1 MAAVTPEAAARPAD
15 GVEDGP
21 ILIWGAGAIG
31 GTLGAYW
38 ARAGHDVLLV
48 DQAADHVEAMNRSGL
63 AIEGPVEEFRQAVRA
78 VTPDGVQGTYRRI
91 VLAVKAHHTED
102 ATRRL
107 LPHLAEDGYVLSAQ
121 NGLNEIAIGRIAG
134 ERRVMGCFV
143 NFGADYLEP
152 GRILRGNRAAVVVG
166 EIDGQITPRA
176 KAMHALLQQ
185 FEPDAVL
192 TQDIWA
198 YLWGKLGYGALLFA
212 TALTNES
219 IADALASER
228 HRPVYRRLGE
238 EVMRV
243 AAARGVSPMG
253 FNGFDPAAFATGA
266 GEAALKASIDAMVT
280 FNRGS
285 AKSHSGIWRDLA
297 VRKRRTEV
305 DAQIGIIG
313 EIGREIGIPT
323 PALARL
329 VALIHDIE
337 DGRRPLDWST
347 LDEMLTP

>member
-1 MAAVTPEAAARPAD
+1 MATVTAEPGAG
-15 GVEDGP
+15 GVTDGP

-48 DQAADHVEAMNRSGL
+48 DQAADHVEAMNRGGL
-63 AIEGPVEEFRQAVRA
+63 AIEGPVEAFRQGVRA
-78 VTPDGVQGTYRRI
+78 VTPDAVQGTFDRI
-91 VLAVKAHHTED
+91 VLAVKAHHTEA
-102 ATRRL
+102 ATRQL
-107 LPHLAEDGYVLSAQ
+107 LPHLADDGYVLSAQ
-121 NGLNEIAIGRIAG
+121 NGLNEIVIGRLAG

-143 NFGADYLEP
+143 NFGADYLAP

-166 EIDGQITPRA
+166 ELDGAITPRVM
-176 KAMHALLQQ
+176 AMHGLLKA

-192 TQDIWA
+192 TRDIWS

-219 IADALASER
+219 IADALASGR
-228 HRPVYRRLGE
+228 HRPVYRQLGG

-243 AAARGVSPMG
+243 AAARGVKPQG
-253 FNGFDPAAFATGA
+253 FNGFDPAAFSADA
-266 GEAALKASIDAMVT
+266 DEAALSASIDAMVT

-297 VRKRRTEV
+297 VRRRKTEV
-305 DAQIGIIG
+305 DAQIGIIA
-313 EIGREIGIPT
+313 EIGAGLGVPT
-323 PALARL
+323 PALARM
-329 VALIHDIE
+329 VGLIHDIE

-347 LDEMLTP
+347 LDEMLKP

>member
-1 MAAVTPEAAARPAD
+1 MATIEN
-15 GVEDGP
+15 GP

-48 DQAADHVEAMNRSGL
+48 DQAADHVEAMNRSGI

-78 VTPDGVQGTYRRI
+78 VTPEGVQGTYRRI
-91 VLAVKAHHTED
+91 VLAVKAHHTEG
-102 ATRRL
+102 ATRQL

-121 NGLNEIAIGRIAG
+121 NGLNEIVISRIAG
-134 ERRVMGCFV
+134 EHRVMGCFV

-166 EIDGQITPRA
+166 ELDGAVTPRV
-176 KAMHALLQQ
+176 KDMHALLRE

-192 TQDIWA
+192 TQDIWS
-198 YLWGKLGYGALLFA
+198 YLWGKLGYGALLFG

-228 HRPVYRRLGE
+228 HRSVYRRLGE
-238 EVMRV
+238 EVMQV
-243 AAARGVSPMG
+243 AAARGVKPVG
-253 FNGFDPAAFATGA
+253 FNGFDPAAFAPSA
-266 GEAALKASIDAMVT
+266 DEAVLKASIDAMVA

-305 DAQIGIIG
+305 DAQIGIIS
-313 EIGREIGIPT
+313 EIGREFGILT

-329 VALIHDIE
+329 VALIHEIE
-337 DGRRPLDWST
+337 DGRRPLAWST
-347 LDEMLTP
+347 LDEMLTA